1 MAHIC
6 MIHVYIYN
14 YVHINTVLLEL
25 QRKYNIIIAR
35 RVKAFASCSHQT
47 LDCAIGAR
55 ESNKINNLYFRA
67 LQLKH
72 GRRCEAVSF
81 LPSLTPNSCPW

>member
-55 ESNKINNLYFRA
+55 ESNKINILSSTSIKTWPPLR
-67 LQLKH
+67 
-72 GRRCEAVSF
+72 GCF
-81 LPSLTPNSCPW
+81 LSAFPYS